1 MGIGT
6 LYIVG
11 TPIGNLKDITLRAID
26 TLGQVSLI
34 AAEDT
39 RRTRN
44 LTTHYNIKTPIISYY
59 EYNKLTRGDY
69 LIRLLKEGKDIAL
82 VSDSGMP
89 GISDPG
95 FHIINLAMKN
105 NIPVTVI
112 PGPTAFTAGL
122 VLSGMPAHR
131 FAFEGFLPPKST
143 SRKNRLKELSG
154 EDRTIILYESPHR
167 LIKCLA
173 DIEEVMGDRVIA
185 VAREVTKKFEE
196 VKRGK
201 VSEILKF
208 FTEHKPR
215 GEFVI
220 VIGKG

>member
-11 TPIGNLKDITLRAID
+11 TPIGNLKDITLRAIE
-26 TLGQVSLI
+26 TLNSVSLI

-44 LTTHYNIKTPIISYY
+44 LTTHYNIKTQLISYF
-59 EYNKLTRGDY
+59 EYNKLTRGEY

-95 FHIINLAMKN
+95 FHIINLALVN
-105 NIPVTVI
+105 NINVTVI

-131 FAFEGFLPPKST
+131 FAFEGFLPPKT
-143 SRKNRLKELSG
+143 QSRKNKLKELSG
-154 EDRTIILYESPHR
+154 ENRTLIFYESPHR
-167 LIKCLA
+167 LTKTLEDIK
-173 DIEEVMGDRVIA
+173 EVLGDRIIA
-185 VAREVTKKFEE
+185 VVREVTKKFEE
-196 VKRGK
+196 VKRGS
-201 VSEILKF
+201 VSDILEY

-220 VIGKG
+220 IVSK